1 MRHSSLEID
10 ERRTRKLLLG
20 IFYFCAFALASITAY
35 ALYVS
40 VGEYLKTGRVVI
52 GEVLVNT
59 EFPVHGFSKL
69 VTYLMIVSVV
79 GWYCVTK
86 LGGEKVRDIPKTLKL
101 ILQLVVLAIAVIA
114 LYEFIYNFIIWSSL
128 ITADAMKGILKLDAI
143 NMPYPNPKTPWN
155 LVFATKMSLAAF
167 LISAHGFYTMSKP
180 KKIND
185 SSGFNLAGNE
195 SRLPVVTSHFAPC
208 QGHVNSL
215 PSSSPS

>member
-1 MRHSSLEID
+1 MRHYSLEKD

-20 IFYFCAFALASITAY
+20 IFYFCAFTLASITAY

-52 GEVLVNT
+52 GEVLVDT

-101 ILQLVVLAIAVIA
+101 VLQLVVLAIAIIA

-167 LISAHGFYTMSKP
+167 LISAHGFYTMSKA
-180 KKIND
+180 KKRP
-185 SSGFNLAGNE
+185 AE
-195 SRLPVVTSHFAPC
+195 
-208 QGHVNSL
+208 
-215 PSSSPS
+215 

>member
-1 MRHSSLEID
+1 MVITCRSMRHSNLEVD
-10 ERRTRKLLLG
+10 EKRTRKLLLG
-20 IFYFCAFALASITAY
+20 TFYFCAFAMASITAY

-40 VGEYLKTGRVVI
+40 IGEYLKTGRVVI
-52 GEVLVNT
+52 GEVVVDT

-86 LGGEKVRDIPKTLKL
+86 LGEEKVRYIPKTVKL

-114 LYEFIYNFIIWSSL
+114 LYEFIYNFVIWSSL
-128 ITADAMKGILKLDAI
+128 ITADAMKGIVKLDAI

-167 LISAHGFYTMSKP
+167 LISAHGFYIMSKP
-180 KKIND
+180 KR
-185 SSGFNLAGNE
+185 LAE
-195 SRLPVVTSHFAPC
+195 
-208 QGHVNSL
+208 
-215 PSSSPS
+215 